1 MSLDLAHRA
10 GGGQALVAAERTRL
24 RIALA
29 VVKLFPGGGLQRDCL
44 AIARAL
50 RERGAG
56 VTILTAERAAGTF
69 ADDLPVEILKAPGRT
84 NHGIQ
89 AAFATAVAAA
99 APRFEAVVGFN
110 KMPGLDLLYCADPS
124 IAARIRRL
132 SWRALLPRYRT
143 FRRLEAGAFAPG
155 AATRLLLL
163 ARPQAAAYR
172 AAWGTEPERITVLPP
187 TGAPARRQPGLRR
200 DGTRERMRAAL
211 GLGQGS
217 DDEMVWLAVAVQ
229 PAIKG
234 LDRTVAALAARP
246 EARLLVAGLA
256 ARDKAAR
263 GTVRLAAKLGVT
275 DRIRWLGHR
284 EDVPAVMAA
293 ADVLVHPAR
302 LDTTGTVILE
312 AVINGLPAVASG
324 VCGYA
329 EHVALAEAGL
339 VLPEPFAEADL
350 AAALATAA
358 DPGRRAVWSANGAA
372 YGETPELYAGLQSAT
387 DAILAVATERAALR
401 RGR

>member
-1 MSLDLAHRA
+1 MAVSVDIAQRA
-10 GGGQALVAAERTRL
+10 GGGGQALVAAERARL

-44 AIARAL
+44 AIARGL
-50 RERGAG
+50 RERGVG
-56 VTILTAERAAGTF
+56 VTILTAERAPGAF
-69 ADDLPVEILKAPGRT
+69 ADDLPVEILKAGGRT
-84 NHGIQ
+84 NHGVQ
-89 AAFATAVAAA
+89 AGFAAAVAAA
-99 APRFEAVVGFN
+99 APRFDAVVGFN

-155 AATRLLLL
+155 MPTRLLLL

-172 AAWGTEPERITVLPP
+172 DAWGTEPDRITVLPP
-187 TGAPARRQPGLRR
+187 TAARERRQPGLRH
-200 DGTRERMRAAL
+200 DGTRERLRSAL
-211 GLGQGS
+211 GLA
-217 DDEMVWLAVAVQ
+217 DETVWLAVAVQ
-229 PAIKG
+229 PATKG
-234 LDRTVAALAARP
+234 LDRTIAALAARP

-263 GTVRLAAKLGVT
+263 DTVRLAAKLGVG

-293 ADVLVHPAR
+293 ADLLVHPAR

-312 AVINGLPAVASG
+312 AVINGLPVIASG

-339 VLPEPFAEADL
+339 VLPEPFVEADL
-350 AAALATAA
+350 AAALAMAS
-358 DPGRRAVWSANGAA
+358 DPGRRAAWSANGAT
-372 YGETPELYAGLQSAT
+372 YGDKPELYTGREAAAE
-387 DAILAVATERAALR
+387 AILAVAAERAALR